1 MQKSAFLDL
10 SQKKNRKLSEAV
22 GELLFIELW
31 KLRSKSSGFVLKII
45 DLFAFQ

>member
-10 SQKKNRKLSEAV
+10 SKKNRKLSEVV
-22 GELLFIELW
+22 GEMLFIKLW
-31 KLRSKSSGFVLKII
+31 KLRFKISGFVLKII